1 MKVRNDMKNNRL
13 FNSTVQRY
21 RKKSKIN
28 FLVMSVLSFF
38 FICVVGF
45 IASGLEEGF
54 TFNTFFMTFVL
65 YLIFELFY
73 FLVMLYRIIVPCRVL
88 EMEVQEKKEIGTDE
102 DTIYKIREY
111 KKWYRVEDW
120 DTFLRIQEG
129 NVYYFLCRGKKIV
142 DIISKES
149 FY

>member
-1 MKVRNDMKNNRL
+1 MRVRNDMKNNRL
-13 FNSTVQRY
+13 FNSAVKKY

-28 FLVMSVLSFF
+28 FFVMSILSFF

-45 IASGLEEGF
+45 IANGLEEGF
-54 TFNTFFMTFVL
+54 TFNTFLMTLIL

-73 FLVMLYRIIVPCRVL
+73 FLAMLYKIIAPCRVL

-102 DTIYKIREY
+102 DIIYKIREY

-120 DTFLRIQEG
+120 ETFSRIQKG

-142 DIISKES
+142 DIVSKES